1 MIIAGS
7 NLRISMSIGEDIT
20 GATATISY
28 INQSDTG
35 TWPALIADAE
45 TGTIFYDMNPAELS
59 VLGKWS
65 VWATYVLADAKVIKT
80 PAKQFT
86 VYAEGTV
93 QP

>member
-1 MIIAGS
+1 
-7 NLRISMSIGEDIT
+7 MSIGEDIT

-28 INQSDTG
+28 ANQSDTG
-35 TWPALIADAE
+35 IWSALIADEE
-45 TGTIFYDMNPAELS
+45 TGTVFYDVSPSELS
-59 VLGKWS
+59 ILGKWT
-65 VWATYVLADAKVIKT
+65 VWATFTLADSKVIKT